1 MKHYSMDEWKK
12 YVNDELGQDLR
23 VQYETHLYQCDQ
35 CLDIYLQTVAEA
47 ESILPVMSDEAEFTD
62 SIMALIT
69 EDKQRQSKKKRFLQS
84 PLFHYSIAAAMT
96 LILMGTGVFQSFAQ
110 YTSELQNMEF
120 QGKSVSMTEKIVDKT
135 FTWMDSLEMKNKEE
149 RK

>member
-35 CLDIYLQTVAEA
+35 CLDIYLQAVAEA
-47 ESILPVMSDEAEFTD
+47 ETILPVMSDEAEFTD

-84 PLFHYSIAAAMT
+84 SLFHYSIAAAMT
-96 LILMGTGVFQSFAQ
+96 LVLMGTGVFQSIAQ
-110 YTSELQNMEF
+110 YTSELQNMGF